1 MMPLQRALSL
11 YLSPQ
16 FGRFLLAGGFAA
28 IVNWLSRFAFNLVMG
43 YAAAIV
49 AAYALGMAVAF
60 VLNKLYVFPYSQRP
74 VAAEM
79 SFFVLFNLAAFP
91 VVWVIAYVLGET
103 LLPGLLP
110 RQFAFALGH
119 GCAVAV
125 PALINFVLH
134 KSITFR
140 GS

>member
-1 MMPLQRALSL
+1 MPLQRVLSL
-11 YLSPQ
+11 YLSRQ
-16 FGRFLLAGGFAA
+16 FGRFLLAGGLAA
-28 IVNWLSRFAFNLVMG
+28 ILHWLSRFIFNLVMS

-49 AAYALGMAVAF
+49 AAYAVGMAVAF
-60 VLNKLYVFPYSQRP
+60 VLNKRFVFPYSQRP

-91 VVWVIAYVLGET
+91 VVWVIAYVLGER

-110 RQFAFALGH
+110 RQLALALGH
-119 GCAVAV
+119 GCAVVV
-125 PALINFVLH
+125 PTLVNFVLH

-140 GS
+140 GA